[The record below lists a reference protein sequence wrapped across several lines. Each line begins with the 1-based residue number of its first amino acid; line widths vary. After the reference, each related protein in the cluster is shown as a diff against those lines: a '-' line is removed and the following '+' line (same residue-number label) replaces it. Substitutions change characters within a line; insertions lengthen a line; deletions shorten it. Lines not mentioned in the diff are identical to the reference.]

1 MEKLITKEY
10 FNKKLYTQK
19 KNLLLKYIVYF
30 LFTRQNYIL
39 NLKQQTFSH
48 KNFKN
53 RIHFDTNKK
62 ASKRVLLSF

>member
-10 FNKKLYTQK
+10 FNKKT
-19 KNLLLKYIVYF
+19 VYPKEEFTFKIYSIF

-48 KNFKN
+48 QNSKN
-53 RIHFDTNKK
+53 RIHFDNNKK
-62 ASKRVLLSF
+62 ASKRDFLSF